1 MFVRSSKRRR
11 WARWLRWG
19 RVLNKINNK
28 FPYMLQFFP
37 AVSVIP
43 RHRKSTKSWL
53 VNDFGKLIEGVERC
67 KPHYKKLIVVIENP
81 RHKDRG

>member
-1 MFVRSSKRRR
+1 
-11 WARWLRWG
+11 
-19 RVLNKINNK
+19 
-28 FPYMLQFFP
+28 MLQFFP